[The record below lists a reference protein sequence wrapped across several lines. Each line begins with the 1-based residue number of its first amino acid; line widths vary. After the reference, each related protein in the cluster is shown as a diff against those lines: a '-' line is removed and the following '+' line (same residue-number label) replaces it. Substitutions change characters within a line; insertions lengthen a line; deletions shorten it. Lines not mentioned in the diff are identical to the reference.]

1 MAAADLWLLGISIGG
16 IALAILLIARLGL
29 HPFVGLLSGAFAIGL
44 AAQLP
49 PDKLA
54 QTIEKGFGDILRG
67 TGMVVA
73 LGLGLGAML
82 QISGGARALAR
93 AVLDRT
99 GERYATLGGLAAA
112 LLIGMPLFFETG
124 TVLLLPIIAAGMAGQ
139 KISNGGQSATLR
151 LRVMLSTL
159 AGLSVLHAL
168 MPPHPGPLIAVR
180 ELGADPART
189 MLLGLIAAVPT
200 ALIAG
205 PLLARFTTRGVVTE
219 NLPLIEPDEGLAC
232 PAWRALIV
240 LLLPVGLIAA
250 GALMRMGGGEVSP
263 AIALVSD
270 PVVAL
275 LLANGAGLVL
285 LLGPRMADRTLQDMI
300 WREAMLPAGG
310 ILLGIGAGGAL
321 KQVLVDIGLPAM
333 FGRLAQA
340 NFVGPVVM
348 AWLVAAAI
356 RVATGSATVATI
368 TASAIM
374 AGVVGGHG
382 VDPSLIVM
390 AIGAGSVFF
399 SHVNDP
405 GFWLVRAYLGTSTRD
420 TFRTWSMLESAI
432 SVVGLGFVLILARI
446 V

>member
-1 MAAADLWLLGISIGG
+1 MLAADIWLLGISIGG

-29 HPFVGLLSGAFAIGL
+29 HPFIGLLTGAFVTGL

-49 PDKLA
+49 PEKLA

-82 QISGGARALAR
+82 QISGGARALAKS
-93 AVLDRT
+93 VLDRT
-99 GERYATLGGLAAA
+99 GDRYASLGGMVAA

-124 TVLLLPIIAAGMAGQ
+124 TVLLLPIIAAGMAD
-139 KISNGGQSATLR
+139 KAQSGSLR
-151 LRVMLSTL
+151 LKVMLDL
-159 AGLSVLHAL
+159 G
-168 MPPHPGPLIAVR
+168 GPVGSACADAAASGAADRGARAWRRSGAHDVDGPVGR
-180 ELGADPART
+180 YSHGADRRASA
-189 MLLGLIAAVPT
+189 GAVDH
-200 ALIAG
+200 
-205 PLLARFTTRGVVTE
+205 TRGGDGK
-219 NLPLIEPDEGLAC
+219 PALIEPDDDGDTGMAGADR
-232 PAWRALIV
+232 PA
-240 LLLPVGLIAA
+240 AA
-250 GALMRMGGGEVSP
+250 GGADRGGGLDADGRGEVSP
-263 AIALVSD
+263 VVALLSD

-275 LLANGAGLVL
+275 LIANAAGLLL
-285 LLGPRMADRTLQDMI
+285 LLGPRMVDRGLQDMI

-333 FGRLAQA
+333 FGRMAQA

-374 AGVVGGHG
+374 AGVMGQQQ
-382 VDPSLIVM
+382 VDPSLLVL
-390 AIGAGSVFF
+390 AIGAGRCSFPT
-399 SHVNDP
+399 SMI
-405 GFWLVRAYLGTSTRD
+405 RASGWSKPIWAPARD
-420 TFRTWSMLESAI
+420 TSA
-432 SVVGLGFVLILARI
+432 LGRCWKARSRWWAWPLC
-446 V
+446 

>member
-1 MAAADLWLLGISIGG
+1 MMAADLSLLGISIGG
-16 IALAILLIARLGL
+16 IALAIVLIARLGL
-29 HPFVGLLSGAFAIGL
+29 HPFIGLLSGAFVTGL

-49 PDKLA
+49 PEKLA

-82 QISGGARALAR
+82 QISGGARALAK

-99 GERYATLGGLAAA
+99 GDRYASLGGMVAA

-124 TVLLLPIIAAGMAGQ
+124 TVLLLPIIAAGMADRGQ
-139 KISNGGQSATLR
+139 GSGLR
-151 LRVMLSTL
+151 LKVMLSTL

-189 MLLGLIAAVPT
+189 MLMGLIAAVPT

-205 PLLARFTTRGVVTE
+205 PLLARITTRGVVTE
-219 NLPLIEPDEGLAC
+219 NLPLIEPDEGLKS

-240 LLLPVGLIAA
+240 LLLPVGLIAM

-263 AIALVSD
+263 AIALLSD

-285 LLGPRMADRTLQDMI
+285 LLGRRVADKGLQDMI

-321 KQVLVDIGLPAM
+321 KQVLVDIGLPAL

-374 AGVVGGHG
+374 AGVVGQHQ
-382 VDPSLIVM
+382 VDPSLLVL

-405 GFWLVRAYLGTSTRD
+405 GFWLVKAYLGTSTRD

-432 SVVGLGFVLILARI
+432 SLVGLGFVLILAQI

>member
-29 HPFVGLLSGAFAIGL
+29 HPFIGLLSGAFAIGL

-49 PDKLA
+49 PEKLA

-82 QISGGARALAR
+82 QISGGAKALAKS
-93 AVLDRT
+93 VLDRT
-99 GERYATLGGLAAA
+99 GDRYASLGGMAAA

-124 TVLLLPIIAAGMAGQ
+124 TVLLLPIIAAGMAGR
-139 KISNGGQSATLR
+139 GQSATLR
-151 LRVMLSTL
+151 LKVMLSTL

-205 PLLARFTTRGVVTE
+205 PLLARITTRGVITE
-219 NLPLIEPDEGLAC
+219 NLPLIEPEEGLAT

-263 AIALVSD
+263 AVALVSD

-275 LLANGAGLVL
+275 LIANGAGLIL

-333 FGRLAQA
+333 FARMAQA

-374 AGVVGGHG
+374 AGVVGGHAI
-382 VDPSLIVM
+382 DPSLIVM

-405 GFWLVRAYLGTSTRD
+405 GFWLVKAYLGTSTRD

-432 SVVGLGFVLILARI
+432 SVVGLGCVLLLAQ
-446 V
+446 VV